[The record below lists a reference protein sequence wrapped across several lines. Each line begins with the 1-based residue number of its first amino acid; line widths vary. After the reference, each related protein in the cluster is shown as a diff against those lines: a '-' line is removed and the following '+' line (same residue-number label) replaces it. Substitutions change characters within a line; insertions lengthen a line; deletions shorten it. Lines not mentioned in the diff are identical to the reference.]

1 MTLGEML
8 ERSAGQFP
16 DKTALV
22 YKGLRISYRELNA
35 RANKLARALVAL
47 GIKAGE
53 DKVGILL
60 PNCTEFVISMFGV
73 FKSGA
78 AVVPLNI
85 LLKGDELA
93 YIIDHS
99 DSKIII
105 TGPPYDQL
113 LSLILPKLPQLKEV
127 ISLSDE
133 GDYLSFSEILEQES
147 GENYK
152 PDIGLEDIAAIYYT
166 SGTTGLPKGAML
178 THVNL
183 LTNVVAIGNA
193 LNASRK
199 DIPLCCVPMFHALA
213 VTGTVLTPIFGGMTL
228 VILDHFLPQPVL
240 QTIQDEKVTI
250 FVGVPT
256 MYAILANM
264 PNLSRYDLSSLRL
277 CFCGGAPLTKAIVEK
292 FESKFPAKIYEGYG
306 LSETSPLVSVNPLHK
321 RKIGSIGKVVSR
333 VEWKL
338 VDEKGQE
345 VPPGEVGEIIVRGMN
360 VMKGY
365 YKDPEA
371 TRKAIRDGWLYT
383 GDMGRMDSE
392 GYVYIV
398 DRKKDMII
406 VGGEN
411 VYPREIEEILSTYP
425 GVLEVAVIGI
435 PDPVKGEIPKA
446 FVVPKPGARLEEQ
459 KLLAFCR
466 EKLAAFKAPRS
477 VEILDELP
485 KTATGK
491 IWKRKLRDME
501 AGIDEDSLDE
511 GEIEEAEEGEEVAEL
526 SADDLEAV
534 EEGEELVTDE
544 GEFAEISETE
554 PEPDLFDQVE
564 RETKKSQSK
573 GGYDLASAMS
583 QLERGDTPPKLSREG
598 QDLATLMAQ
607 LEGRSS
613 KPVTGETSPQ
623 RTLDSGPGL
632 SQSSTLSLSKNGKV
646 EEEAGELG
654 LSGFSYEEKLKYL
667 VTTTPGGMAAGVTGE
682 DGIGIASFN
691 TNPDFDL
698 AVADAELASMV
709 SLAKKTSDSLGIGK
723 PQELIFMME
732 QATIIIRLIGDK
744 YFLAFTAETKELN
757 LGLARVQMN
766 KVIPLFEKELY
777 F

>member
-8 ERSAGQFP
+8 ERSAGQYP

-22 YKGLRISYRELNA
+22 YKGLRLSYRELNI

-93 YIIDHS
+93 YIINHS
-99 DSKIII
+99 DAKIII

-127 ISLSDE
+127 ISLSEE

-152 PDIGLEDIAAIYYT
+152 PQIGLEDIAAIYYT

-183 LTNVVAIGNA
+183 LTNVVAIGTA

-240 QTIQDEKVTI
+240 QAIQDEKVTI

-264 PNLSRYDLSSLRL
+264 PHLDRYDLSSLRL

-345 VPPGEVGEIIVRGMN
+345 VPPGKVGEIIVRGMN

-411 VYPREIEEILSTYP
+411 VYPREIEEVIYTYP
-425 GVLEVAVIGI
+425 GVLEAAVIGI

-446 FVVPKPGARLEEQ
+446 FVVPKPGARLDEQ

-466 EKLAAFKAPRS
+466 EKLAAFKVPRS

-511 GEIEEAEEGEEVAEL
+511 EEVEEVEGVEDVTELSVEELESVEEAEELASNGE
-526 SADDLEAV
+526 
-534 EEGEELVTDE
+534 
-544 GEFAEISETE
+544 EFAEIVET
-554 PEPDLFDQVE
+554 EPDLFDQVAQE
-564 RETKKSQSK
+564 IKKPQNK
-573 GGYDLASAMS
+573 ENYDLTSTGS
-583 QLERGDTPPKLSREG
+583 QPNPGSTSPKLSGEG

-607 LEGRSS
+607 LEGRLPKSAT
-613 KPVTGETSPQ
+613 VETSSQ
-623 RTLDSGPGL
+623 RTLESGLGL
-632 SQSSTLSLSKNGKV
+632 SQSSTLSLSKDSKV

-654 LSGFSYEEKLKYL
+654 LAGFSYEEKLKYL
-667 VTTTPGGMAAGVTGE
+667 VTTTPGGIAAGVTGE